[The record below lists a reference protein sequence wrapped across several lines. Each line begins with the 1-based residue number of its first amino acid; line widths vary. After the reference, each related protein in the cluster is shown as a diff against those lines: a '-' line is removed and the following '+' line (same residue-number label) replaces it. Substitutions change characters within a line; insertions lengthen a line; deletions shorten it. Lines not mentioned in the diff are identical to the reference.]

1 MPSDLSSLVHW
12 ILFLPLG
19 AAAISA
25 LFLRRAGR
33 IAAWLSTGVAFAIAG
48 LSLQLLTSA
57 TVGALTWHV
66 ELAKFGGVSLGFGYL
81 IDANARLML
90 FVVSFVAAWIHLF
103 SVGYMKDD
111 PARGRFF
118 AGLSIFMFSIL
129 GIVVADNL
137 LMTFIFWE
145 LVGFSSYML
154 IAHYFDKDYAAAASK
169 KAFIVNRVG
178 DLGFILGIAMCL
190 SLYGTLD
197 FAALKDH
204 AAATGPVVPFAVGA
218 LLMCG
223 FLGKSAQFPLHV
235 WLTDAMAGPTPVSA
249 LIHAAT
255 MVAAGVYF
263 MARVSFLLAPDVLNF
278 IAISGAGMAALAGLC
293 ALAQTDIKKS
303 LAYSTLAHLGIM
315 GCAIGLGRPDL
326 ALMHMAMHAFFKATL
341 FLGAGSVIHGCH
353 HEQDMLKMGGLLKKM
368 PLTAVTFIAATLSN
382 CAVPFLAGW
391 YSKDAII
398 EAAYHGG
405 HIAIFAFLALA
416 ALATCLYSG
425 RMIRLVFLGEA
436 NSEAASHAHES
447 PWTMTLPLVVLGLVY
462 SVAGGFLAHTI
473 IPAGSLQP
481 IGKALGEI
489 AFHLSAPSTIVGLI
503 SLVIGFFGALKFYG
517 SVRGAD
523 ALQVVSPRTYHL
535 LEHRWMDGIYHWY
548 VDAVQ
553 RRLAEFVAF
562 LDLLLINGVAVR
574 WIGGGVP
581 AVLGYLTGRSFHRG
595 QTRAYALWIVVG
607 TLLLAWFLI
616 AR

>member
-1 MPSDLSSLVHW
+1 MSPDFSSLVHW

-19 AAAISA
+19 AAALSA
-25 LFLRRAGR
+25 LFLRRAGAF
-33 IAAWLSTGVAFAIAG
+33 AAWFSTATAFTIAG
-48 LSLQLLTSA
+48 LSLQLLLQSSG
-57 TVGALTWHV
+57 TVTWHV
-66 ELAKFGGVSLGFGYL
+66 ELAKLGEISLGFGYL

-103 SVGYMKDD
+103 SVGYMQDD
-111 PARGRFF
+111 AARGRFF

-154 IAHYFDKDYAAAASK
+154 IAHYFDKDFAAAASK
-169 KAFIVNRVG
+169 KAFITNRIG
-178 DLGFILGIAMCL
+178 DLGFILGIALCL
-190 SLYGTLD
+190 HLYGTLD
-197 FAALKDH
+197 FVALK
-204 AAATGPVVPFAVGA
+204 AAAGPAVPVAVGA

-249 LIHAAT
+249 LIHSAT

-263 MARVSFLLAPDVLNF
+263 MARVSFLLAPEVLQW

-293 ALAQTDIKKS
+293 ALAQTDIKNS

-315 GCAIGLGRPDL
+315 GCAIGLGKPEL
-326 ALMHMAMHAFFKATL
+326 AVLHMAMHAFFKATL

-368 PLTAVTFIAATLSN
+368 PLTAATFIAATLSN
-382 CAVPFLAGW
+382 CAVPFFAGW

-398 EAAYHGG
+398 EAAWHG
-405 HIAIFAFLALA
+405 HNLPVFTFLAIA

-436 NSEAASHAHES
+436 NSEAAEHAHES
-447 PWTMTLPLVVLGLVY
+447 PWTMTLPIAVLGLAF
-462 SVAGGFLAHTI
+462 SVGAGFAAHYL
-473 IPAGSLQP
+473 IPASSLQVVRA
-481 IGKALGEI
+481 ALEEMH
-489 AFHLSAPSTIVGLI
+489 FSFTAPSTIVGLLA
-503 SLVIGFFGALKFYG
+503 LVFGFGGALKFYG
-517 SVRGAD
+517 TVRGAD
-523 ALQVVSPRTYHL
+523 ALQVVSPRAYAL
-535 LEHRWMDGIYHWY
+535 LEHRWMDGLYRWWI
-548 VDAVQ
+548 DGPQ
-553 RRLAEFVAF
+553 RRIAEFIAF

-574 WIGGGVP
+574 WIAGG
-581 AVLGYLTGRSFHRG
+581 ATAALGHLTGRTFHRG
-595 QTRAYALWIVVG
+595 QTRGYALWIVVG
-607 TLLLAWFLI
+607 SLLLAWYLL

>member
-1 MPSDLSSLVHW
+1 MPSDLTSLVHW
-12 ILFLPLG
+12 MLFLPLG
-19 AAAISA
+19 AAAFSA

-33 IAAWLSTGVAFAIAG
+33 TAAWLATATAFTIAG
-48 LSLQLLTSA
+48 L
-57 TVGALTWHV
+57 ALKVLWAGGNVSWHI
-66 ELAKFGGVSLGFGYL
+66 ELAKLGGVSLGFGYL
-81 IDANARLML
+81 IDPQASLML

-103 SVGYMKDD
+103 SVGYMQDD
-111 PARGRFF
+111 SARGRYF
-118 AGLSIFMFSIL
+118 AGLSIFMFAIL

-145 LVGFSSYML
+145 LVGFSSYLL
-154 IAHYFDKDYAAAASK
+154 IAHYFDKDFAAAASK
-169 KAFIVNRVG
+169 KAFIANRIG
-178 DLGFILGIAMCL
+178 DLGFILGIALCL

-197 FAALKDH
+197 FVALQQHALAAK
-204 AAATGPVVPFAVGA
+204 TVPVAVGA

-263 MARVSFLLAPDVLNF
+263 MARVSFLLAPEVLQF
-278 IAISGAGMAALAGLC
+278 IAVSGAGMAALAGFC

-326 ALMHMAMHAFFKATL
+326 ALMHMTMHAFFKATL

-353 HEQDMLKMGGLLKKM
+353 HQQDMLKMGGLLKKM
-368 PLTAVTFIAATLSN
+368 PVTSAAFIAATLSN

-391 YSKDAII
+391 YSKEAII
-398 EAAYHGG
+398 EAAFHGG
-405 HIAIFAFLALA
+405 HFAIFAFLALA

-436 NSEAASHAHES
+436 NSEEAAQAHES
-447 PWTMTLPLVVLGLVY
+447 PWTMTLPLVILGLIF
-462 SVAGGFLAHTI
+462 SVFGGLFASALL
-473 IPAGSLQP
+473 PAAALRPITEALQ
-481 IGKALGEI
+481 EV
-489 AFHLSAPSTIVGLI
+489 AFHLTAPATIVGLL
-503 SLVIGFFGALKFYG
+503 SLLLGLGGALKFYG
-517 SVRGAD
+517 TMRGAD
-523 ALQVVSPRTYHL
+523 ALQVLAPRTYHL
-535 LEHRWMDGIYHWY
+535 LEHRWMDGVYRWY
-548 VDAVQ
+548 IDQVQ
-553 RRLAEFVAF
+553 RRVSEFIAF

-574 WIGGGVP
+574 WLGAGVP
-581 AVLGYLTGRSFHRG
+581 AVLGYLTGRTFHRG
-595 QTRAYALWIVVG
+595 QTRAYALWVVVG
-607 TLLLAWFLI
+607 TLLLAWFLL

>member
-1 MPSDLSSLVHW
+1 MSPDLSSLVHW

-19 AAAISA
+19 AAAFSA
-25 LFLRRAGR
+25 LFLRRAGAF
-33 IAAWLSTGVAFAIAG
+33 AAWFSTATAFTIAG
-48 LSLQLLTSA
+48 LALQLLLQSTGD
-57 TVGALTWHV
+57 VTWHV
-66 ELAKFGGVSLGFGYL
+66 ELAKLGEISLGFGYL

-103 SVGYMKDD
+103 SVGYMQDD
-111 PARGRFF
+111 AARGRFF

-154 IAHYFDKDYAAAASK
+154 IAHYFDKDFAAAASK
-169 KAFIVNRVG
+169 KAFITNRIG
-178 DLGFILGIAMCL
+178 DLGFILGIALCL
-190 SLYGTLD
+190 HLYGTLD
-197 FAALKDH
+197 FAALK
-204 AAATGPVVPFAVGA
+204 AAAGPAVPVAVGA

-263 MARVSFLLAPDVLNF
+263 MARVSFLLAPEVLSWM
-278 IAISGAGMAALAGLC
+278 AISGAGMAALAGLC

-315 GCAIGLGRPDL
+315 GCALGLGHPEL
-326 ALMHMAMHAFFKATL
+326 AVLHMAMHAFFKATL

-368 PLTAVTFIAATLSN
+368 PLTAATFIAATLSN
-382 CAVPFLAGW
+382 CAVPFFAGW

-398 EAAYHGG
+398 EAAWHGH
-405 HIAIFAFLALA
+405 HIAVFAFLAIA

-436 NSEAASHAHES
+436 NSEAAEHAHES
-447 PWTMTLPLVVLGLVY
+447 PWTMTLPISVLGLVFA
-462 SVAGGFLAHTI
+462 VGAGFAAHYL
-473 IPAGSLQP
+473 IPASALQVVDSTLA
-481 IGKALGEI
+481 GMH
-489 AFHLSAPSTIVGLI
+489 FSFTAPSTIVGVLA
-503 SLVIGFFGALKFYG
+503 LALGFGGALKFYG
-517 SVRGAD
+517 TTRGTD
-523 ALQVVSPRTYHL
+523 ALQVVSPRTYAL
-535 LEHRWMDGIYHWY
+535 LERRWMDGLYRWWI
-548 VDAVQ
+548 DGPQ
-553 RRLAEFVAF
+553 RRLAEFIAF

-574 WIGGGVP
+574 WIAGG
-581 AVLGYLTGRSFHRG
+581 ATAALGHLTGRTFHRG
-595 QTRAYALWIVVG
+595 QTRGYALWIVVG
-607 TLLLAWFLI
+607 SLLLAWYLL

>member
-1 MPSDLSSLVHW
+1 MSPDFSSLVHW

-19 AAAISA
+19 AAAFSA
-25 LFLRRAGR
+25 LFLRRAGGF
-33 IAAWLSTGVAFAIAG
+33 AAWFSTAAAFGIAG
-48 LSLQLLTSA
+48 LSLYLLA
-57 TVGALTWHV
+57 QGADVRWHV

-81 IDANARLML
+81 LDANARLML

-103 SVGYMKDD
+103 SVGYMQEDG
-111 PARGRFF
+111 ARGRFF

-137 LMTFIFWE
+137 LMTFVFWE

-154 IAHYFDKDYAAAASK
+154 IAHYFDKDYAAEASK

-178 DLGFILGIAMCL
+178 DLGFILGIAFCL
-190 SLYGTLD
+190 AHFGTLN
-197 FAALKDH
+197 FAELGALQP
-204 AAATGPVVPFAVGA
+204 AAGWPWVLGA

-223 FLGKSAQFPLHV
+223 FIGKSAQFPLHV

-263 MARVSFLLAPDVLNF
+263 MARIAFLLTPDLLQL
-278 IAISGAGMAALAGLC
+278 IAVSGAGMAALAGLC

-326 ALMHMAMHAFFKATL
+326 AVLHMAMHAFFKATL

-353 HEQDMLKMGGLLKKM
+353 HEQDMLKMGGLARKM
-368 PLTAVTFIAATLSN
+368 PVTTAAFVAATLSN

-391 YSKDAII
+391 YSKDAIL
-398 EAAYHGG
+398 EAAHASNLYLFTLLG
-405 HIAIFAFLALA
+405 LA
-416 ALATCLYSG
+416 AVATCLYSA
-425 RMIRLVFLGEA
+425 RMVRLVFFGPA
-436 NSEAASHAHES
+436 NSEAADHAHES
-447 PWTMTLPLVVLGLVY
+447 PWTMTAPLVVLGLGF
-462 SVAGGFLAHTI
+462 SVAAGFAADAL
-473 IPAGSLQP
+473 IPAA
-481 IGKALGEI
+481 ALARVAEPLR
-489 AFHLSAPSTIVGLI
+489 AMTFHATSAATIVGLVA
-503 SLVIGFFGALKFYG
+503 LALGALAFRYYGRAAGVDSLRVDLPRFYG
-517 SVRGAD
+517 V
-523 ALQVVSPRTYHL
+523 
-535 LEHRWMDGIYHWY
+535 LEFRWMDTVYGWY
-548 VDAVQ
+548 VDRVQ
-553 RRLAEFVAF
+553 RRLSEFLAF

-574 WIGGGVP
+574 WLGAGVP
-581 AVLGYLTGRSFHRG
+581 AVLGYLTGRTLHRG
-595 QTRAYALWIVVG
+595 QTRLYALSLVVG
-607 TLLLAWFLI
+607 TLLLAWYFL

>member
-1 MPSDLSSLVHW
+1 MSPDFSSLVHW

-19 AAAISA
+19 AAALSA
-25 LFLRRAGR
+25 LFLRRAGAF
-33 IAAWLSTGVAFAIAG
+33 AAWFSTATAFTIAG
-48 LSLQLLTSA
+48 LSLQLLLQSSG
-57 TVGALTWHV
+57 TVTWHV
-66 ELAKFGGVSLGFGYL
+66 ELAKLGEISLGFGYL

-103 SVGYMKDD
+103 SVGYMQDD
-111 PARGRFF
+111 AARGRFF

-154 IAHYFDKDYAAAASK
+154 IAHYFDKDFAAAASK
-169 KAFIVNRVG
+169 KAFITNRIG
-178 DLGFILGIAMCL
+178 DLGFILGIALCL
-190 SLYGTLD
+190 HLYGTLD
-197 FAALKDH
+197 FVALK
-204 AAATGPVVPFAVGA
+204 AAAGPAVPVAVGA

-263 MARVSFLLAPDVLNF
+263 MARVSFLLAPEVLQW

-315 GCAIGLGRPDL
+315 GCAIGLGKPEL
-326 ALMHMAMHAFFKATL
+326 AVLHMAMHAFFKATL

-368 PLTAVTFIAATLSN
+368 PLTAATFIAATLSN
-382 CAVPFLAGW
+382 CAVPFFAGW

-398 EAAYHGG
+398 EAAWHG
-405 HIAIFAFLALA
+405 HNLPVFTFLAIA

-436 NSEAASHAHES
+436 NSEAAEHAHES
-447 PWTMTLPLVVLGLVY
+447 PWTMTLPIAVLGLAF
-462 SVAGGFLAHTI
+462 SVGAGFAAHYL
-473 IPAGSLQP
+473 IPASSLQVVRA
-481 IGKALGEI
+481 ALEEMH
-489 AFHLSAPSTIVGLI
+489 FSFTAPSTIVGLLA
-503 SLVIGFFGALKFYG
+503 LVFGFGGALKFYG
-517 SVRGAD
+517 TVRGAD
-523 ALQVVSPRTYHL
+523 ALQVVSPRAYAL
-535 LEHRWMDGIYHWY
+535 LEHRWMDGLYRWWI
-548 VDAVQ
+548 DGPQ
-553 RRLAEFVAF
+553 RRIAEFIAF

-574 WIGGGVP
+574 WIAGG
-581 AVLGYLTGRSFHRG
+581 ATAALGHLTGRTFHRG
-595 QTRAYALWIVVG
+595 QTRGYALWIVVG
-607 TLLLAWFLI
+607 SLLLAWYLL

>member
-1 MPSDLSSLVHW
+1 MSPDFSSLVHW
-12 ILFLPLG
+12 ILFLPLV
-19 AAAISA
+19 AAACSA
-25 LFLRRAGR
+25 LFLRRAGAF
-33 IAAWLSTGVAFAIAG
+33 AAWFSTATAFTIAG
-48 LSLQLLTSA
+48 LSLQLLLQSSGN
-57 TVGALTWHV
+57 VTWHV
-66 ELAKFGGVSLGFGYL
+66 ELAKLGEISLGFGYL

-103 SVGYMKDD
+103 SVGYMQDD
-111 PARGRFF
+111 AARGRFF

-154 IAHYFDKDYAAAASK
+154 IAHYFDKDFAAAASK
-169 KAFIVNRVG
+169 KAFITNRIG
-178 DLGFILGIAMCL
+178 DLGFILGIALCL
-190 SLYGTLD
+190 HLYGTLD
-197 FAALKDH
+197 FVALK
-204 AAATGPVVPFAVGA
+204 AAVGPAVPVAVGA

-263 MARVSFLLAPDVLNF
+263 MARVSFLLAPEVLSWM
-278 IAISGAGMAALAGLC
+278 AISGAGMAALAGLC

-315 GCAIGLGRPDL
+315 GCALGLGHPEL
-326 ALMHMAMHAFFKATL
+326 AVLHMAMHAFFKATL

-368 PLTAVTFIAATLSN
+368 PLTAATFIAATLSN
-382 CAVPFLAGW
+382 CAVPFFAGW
-391 YSKDAII
+391 YSKDAIL
-398 EAAYHGG
+398 EAAWHG
-405 HIAIFAFLALA
+405 HNLPVFTFLAIA

-436 NSEAASHAHES
+436 NSEAAEHAHES
-447 PWTMTLPLVVLGLVY
+447 PWTMTLPITILGLVFA
-462 SVAGGFLAHTI
+462 VGAGFAAHYL
-473 IPAGSLQP
+473 IPASSLQVVH
-481 IGKALGEI
+481 ASLEEMH
-489 AFHLSAPSTIVGLI
+489 FSFTAPSTIVGLLA
-503 SLVIGFFGALKFYG
+503 LVFGFGGALKFYG
-517 SVRGAD
+517 TTRGTD
-523 ALQVVSPRTYHL
+523 ALQVVSPRTYAL
-535 LEHRWMDGIYHWY
+535 LERRWMDGLYRWWI
-548 VDAVQ
+548 DGPQ
-553 RRLAEFVAF
+553 RRIAEFIAF

-574 WIGGGVP
+574 WIAGG
-581 AVLGYLTGRSFHRG
+581 ATAALGHLTGRTFHRG
-595 QTRAYALWIVVG
+595 QTRGYALWIVIG
-607 TLLLAWFLI
+607 SLLLAWYLL

>member
-1 MPSDLSSLVHW
+1 MPSDYSCLVHW

-19 AAAISA
+19 AAALSA
-25 LFLRRAGR
+25 LLLRKQGTL
-33 IAAWLSTGVAFAIAG
+33 AAWLSTATAFAIAAI
-48 LSLQLLTSA
+48 SFNLLRHEGN
-57 TVGALTWHV
+57 VTWHV
-66 ELAKFGGVSLGFGYL
+66 ELAKFGDLSLGFGYL

-111 PARGRFF
+111 SARGRFF

-154 IAHYFDKDYAAAASK
+154 IAHYFDKDFAAAASK
-169 KAFIVNRVG
+169 KAFITNRIG

-190 SLYGTLD
+190 SLYGTVD

-204 AAATGPVVPFAVGA
+204 AAAAKTIPVAVGA

-263 MARVSFLLAPDVLNF
+263 MARVSFLLAPDVLHF

-293 ALAQTDIKKS
+293 ALAQTDSKKS

-315 GCAIGLGRPDL
+315 GCAIGLGHPEL

-368 PLTAVTFIAATLSN
+368 PLTAATFIAATLSN

-398 EAAYHGG
+398 EAAFHGE
-405 HIAIFAFLALA
+405 HIAIFAFLSLA

-436 NSEAASHAHES
+436 NSEEAKHAHES
-447 PWTMTLPLVVLGLVY
+447 PWLMTLPLIVLGLVY
-462 SVAGGFLAHTI
+462 SVAGGFLAHSI
-473 IPAGSLQP
+473 IPASSLQP
-481 IGKALGEI
+481 IGEALKE
-489 AFHLSAPSTIVGLI
+489 ASFHLTAPSTIVGLL
-503 SLVIGFFGALKFYG
+503 SLLIGFGGALKFYG
-517 SVRGAD
+517 AVRGAD
-523 ALQVVSPRTYHL
+523 ALQVLSPRTYHL
-535 LEHRWMDGIYHWY
+535 LEHRWMDGLYRCYI
-548 VDAVQ
+548 DSVQ
-553 RRLAEFVAF
+553 RRIAEFVAF
-562 LDLLLINGVAVR
+562 LDLLFINGVAVR

-581 AVLGYLTGRSFHRG
+581 AVLGYLTGRTFHRG
-595 QTRAYALWIVVG
+595 QVRAYAFWIVLG
-607 TLLLAWFLI
+607 TLFLAWFLI

>member
-1 MPSDLSSLVHW
+1 MSPDLSSLVHW

-19 AAAISA
+19 AAALSA
-25 LFLRRAGR
+25 LFLRRSGAV
-33 IAAWLSTGVAFAIAG
+33 AAWFSTATAFAIAA
-48 LSLQLLTSA
+48 LSLRLLTQS
-57 TVGALTWHV
+57 TGDVTWHV
-66 ELAKFGGVSLGFGYL
+66 ELAKLGEISLGFGYL

-103 SVGYMKDD
+103 SVGYMQDD
-111 PARGRFF
+111 AARGRFF

-154 IAHYFDKDYAAAASK
+154 IAHYFDKDFAAAASK
-169 KAFIVNRVG
+169 KAFITNRLG
-178 DLGFILGIAMCL
+178 DLGFILGIALCL
-190 SLYGTLD
+190 HLYGTLD
-197 FAALKDH
+197 FAALKAH
-204 AAATGPVVPFAVGA
+204 AGPAVPVAVGA

-263 MARVSFLLAPDVLNF
+263 MARVSFLLAPEVLQWM
-278 IAISGAGMAALAGLC
+278 AISGAGMAALAGLC

-315 GCAIGLGRPDL
+315 GCALGLGHPEL
-326 ALMHMAMHAFFKATL
+326 AVLHMAMHAFFKATL

-368 PLTAVTFIAATLSN
+368 PLTAATFIAATLSN
-382 CAVPFLAGW
+382 CAVPFFAGW
-391 YSKDAII
+391 YSKDAIL
-398 EAAYHGG
+398 EAAWHG
-405 HIAIFAFLALA
+405 HHVAVFAFLALA

-436 NSEAASHAHES
+436 NSEAAEHAHES
-447 PWTMTLPLVVLGLVY
+447 PWTMTLPISVLGLVFA
-462 SVAGGFLAHTI
+462 VGAGFAAHYL
-473 IPAGSLQP
+473 IPASSLQVVHESL
-481 IGKALGEI
+481 AEMR
-489 AFHLSAPSTIVGLI
+489 FSFTAPSTIVGL
-503 SLVIGFFGALKFYG
+503 LALALGLGGALKFYG
-517 SVRGAD
+517 TVRGAD
-523 ALQVVSPRTYHL
+523 ALQVVSPRAYAL
-535 LEHRWMDGIYHWY
+535 LERRWMDGLYRWWI
-548 VDAVQ
+548 DGPQ

-574 WIGGGVP
+574 WIAGG
-581 AVLGYLTGRSFHRG
+581 ATAALGHLTGRSFHRG
-595 QTRAYALWIVVG
+595 QTRGYALWIVVG
-607 TLLLAWFLI
+607 SLLLAWYLL

>member
-1 MPSDLSSLVHW
+1 MPPDFSSLVHW

-19 AAAISA
+19 AAALSA
-25 LFLRRAGR
+25 LFLRRSGA
-33 IAAWLSTGVAFAIAG
+33 IAAWFSTATAFAIAG
-48 LSLQLLTSA
+48 LSLQLLLQSSG
-57 TVGALTWHV
+57 TVTWHV
-66 ELAKFGGVSLGFGYL
+66 KLAKLGEISLGFGYL
-81 IDANARLML
+81 IDDNARLML

-103 SVGYMKDD
+103 SVGYMQDD
-111 PARGRFF
+111 AARGRFF
-118 AGLSIFMFSIL
+118 AGLSIFMFAIL

-154 IAHYFDKDYAAAASK
+154 IAHYFDKDFAAAASK
-169 KAFIVNRVG
+169 KAFITNRIG
-178 DLGFILGIAMCL
+178 DLGFILGIALCL
-190 SLYGTLD
+190 NLYGTLD
-197 FAALKDH
+197 FVALK
-204 AAATGPVVPFAVGA
+204 AAAGPAVPVAVGA

-255 MVAAGVYF
+255 MVAAGVFF
-263 MARVSFLLAPDVLNF
+263 MARVSFLLAPEVLQW

-326 ALMHMAMHAFFKATL
+326 AVLHMAMHAFFKATL

-368 PLTAVTFIAATLSN
+368 PLTAATFIAATLSN
-382 CAVPFLAGW
+382 CAVPFFAGW

-398 EAAYHGG
+398 EAAWHG
-405 HIAIFAFLALA
+405 HNLPVFAFLAIA

-436 NSEAASHAHES
+436 NSEAAEHAHES
-447 PWTMTLPLVVLGLVY
+447 PWTMTLPITVLGLVFA
-462 SVAGGFLAHTI
+462 VGAGFAAHYL
-473 IPAGSLQP
+473 IPASSLEVVH
-481 IGKALGEI
+481 KALEEI
-489 AFHLSAPSTIVGLI
+489 HFSFTAPSTIIGLLA
-503 SLVIGFFGALKFYG
+503 LVFGFGGALKFYG
-517 SVRGAD
+517 TVRGAD
-523 ALQVVSPRTYHL
+523 ALQVISPRTYAL
-535 LEHRWMDGIYHWY
+535 LEHRWMDGLYRWWI
-548 VDAVQ
+548 DGPQ
-553 RRLAEFVAF
+553 RRIVEFIAF
-562 LDLLLINGVAVR
+562 LDLMLINGVAVR
-574 WIGGGVP
+574 WIAGG
-581 AVLGYLTGRSFHRG
+581 ATAALGNLTGLTFHRG
-595 QTRAYALWIVVG
+595 QTRGYALWIVIGSV
-607 TLLLAWFLI
+607 LLAWFLL

>member
-19 AAAISA
+19 AAALSA
-25 LFLRRAGR
+25 LFLRRAGGL
-33 IAAWLSTGVAFAIAG
+33 AAWLSTGVAFAIAG
-48 LSLQLLTSA
+48 LSLILLGKG
-57 TVGALTWHV
+57 VDVTWHV

-103 SVGYMKDD
+103 SVGYMKEDS
-111 PARGRFF
+111 ARGRFF

-204 AAATGPVVPFAVGA
+204 AAAAKTIPVAVGA

-263 MARVSFLLAPDVLNF
+263 MARVSFLLAPEVMDF

-315 GCAIGLGRPDL
+315 GCAIGLGHPEL

-382 CAVPFLAGW
+382 CAVPFLSGW

-398 EAAYHGG
+398 EAAYHDG
-405 HIAIFAFLALA
+405 HFVIFAFLALA

-436 NSEAASHAHES
+436 NSEEASHAHES

-462 SVAGGFLAHTI
+462 SVAGGFLASTLL
-473 IPAGSLQP
+473 PAGSLQP
-481 IGKALGEI
+481 IKPALDAI
-489 AFHLSAPSTIVGLI
+489 VFHLTAPSTIVGLF
-503 SLVIGFFGALKFYG
+503 SLVVGFFGALKFYG

-535 LEHRWMDGIYHWY
+535 LEHRWMDGLYRWY

-553 RRLAEFVAF
+553 RRLSEFVAF
-562 LDLLLINGVAVR
+562 LDLLIINGVAVR

-607 TLLLAWFLI
+607 TLFLAWFLI

>member
-1 MPSDLSSLVHW
+1 MPSDLTSLVHW

-19 AAAISA
+19 AAALSA
-25 LFLRRAGR
+25 LFLRRAGTL
-33 IAAWLSTGVAFAIAG
+33 AAWLSTGTAFAIAV
-48 LSLQLLTSA
+48 LSLLLLGQGSD
-57 TVGALTWHV
+57 VTWHV
-66 ELAKFGGVSLGFGYL
+66 ELARFGGVSLGFGYL

-103 SVGYMKDD
+103 SVGYMKED

-137 LMTFIFWE
+137 LMTFIYWE

-154 IAHYFDKDYAAAASK
+154 IAHYFDKDFAAAASK

-197 FAALKDH
+197 FTALSDH
-204 AAATGPVVPFAVGA
+204 AAAAKTIPVAVGA

-263 MARVSFLLAPDVLNF
+263 MARVSFLLAPDVLQF

-353 HEQDMLKMGGLLKKM
+353 HEQDMRKMGGLLKKM
-368 PLTAVTFIAATLSN
+368 PLTAATFIAATLSN

-405 HIAIFAFLALA
+405 HVAIFAFLALA

-425 RMIRLVFLGEA
+425 RMLRLVFLGEA
-436 NSEAASHAHES
+436 NSEAAAHAHES

-462 SVAGGFLAHTI
+462 SVAGGFLASTLL
-473 IPAGSLQP
+473 PAGALQP
-481 IGKALGEI
+481 IQPALDAL
-489 AFHLSAPSTIVGLI
+489 AFHLTAPSTLVGLF
-503 SLVIGFFGALKFYG
+503 SLVVGLFGALKFYG
-517 SVRGAD
+517 TVRGAD

-535 LEHRWMDGIYHWY
+535 LEHRWMDGLYRWY

-553 RRLAEFVAF
+553 RRIAELVAF

-574 WIGGGVP
+574 WLGGGVP
-581 AVLGYLTGRSFHRG
+581 AVLGFLTGRSFHRG
-595 QTRAYALWIVVG
+595 QTRAYGLWIVVG
-607 TLLLAWFLI
+607 CLLLVWFLL

>member
-1 MPSDLSSLVHW
+1 MSPDLSTLVHW

-19 AAAISA
+19 AALFTA
-25 LFLRRAGR
+25 LFLRRQGAV
-33 IAAWLSTGVAFAIAG
+33 AAWLSTLTAFVIAG
-48 LSLQLLTSA
+48 LSLKLLLTSDQN
-57 TVGALTWHV
+57 VVWHA
-66 ELAKFGGVSLGFGYL
+66 ELAKLGGISLGFGYL

-103 SVGYMKDD
+103 SVGYMADD
-111 PARGRFF
+111 SSRGRFF
-118 AGLSIFMFSIL
+118 GGLSIFMFSIL

-137 LMTFIFWE
+137 LMTFVFWE

-154 IAHYFDKDYAAAASK
+154 IAHYFDKDFAAAASR
-169 KAFIVNRVG
+169 KAFVTNRVG
-178 DLGFILGIAMCL
+178 DLGFILGIAFCL
-190 SLYGTLD
+190 QHFGTLN
-197 FAALKDH
+197 FADL
-204 AAATGPVVPFAVGA
+204 AAHKPLGGFPWLLGA

-223 FLGKSAQFPLHV
+223 FIGKSAQFPLHV

-263 MARVSFLLAPDVLNF
+263 MARIFFLMTPDVLGL
-278 IAISGAGMAALAGLC
+278 IALSGGAMAALAGLC

-326 ALMHMAMHAFFKATL
+326 AVLHMAMHAFFKATL

-353 HEQDMLKMGGLLKKM
+353 HEQDMLKMGGLAKKM
-368 PLTAVTFIAATLSN
+368 PVTTATFVAATLSN

-398 EAAYHGG
+398 EAAHEHNGLV
-405 HIAIFAFLALA
+405 FAFLAVA

-425 RMIRLVFLGEA
+425 RMLRLVFLGKA
-436 NSEAASHAHES
+436 NSEEAAHAHES

-462 SVAGGFLAHTI
+462 SLFGGLLAGWI
-473 IPAGSLQP
+473 IPASSLTRVAEP
-481 IGKALGEI
+481 LHEV
-489 AFHLSAPSTIVGLI
+489 AFHLGATTLVGLFA
-503 SLVIGFFGALKFYG
+503 LVFGLGGALWFYG
-517 SVRGAD
+517 RESGKD
-523 ALQVVSPRTYHL
+523 ALQVRQAGLYAA
-535 LEHRWMDGIYHWY
+535 LEYRWMDTLYRWY
-548 VDAVQ
+548 VDRVQ
-553 RRLAEFVAF
+553 RRVAEFIAF
-562 LDLLLINGVAVR
+562 LDLLLINGIAVR
-574 WIGGGVP
+574 WIAAGVP
-581 AVLGYLTGRSFHRG
+581 AVLGYFTGRSFHRG
-595 QTRAYALWIVVG
+595 QTRGYALWIVLG
-607 TLLLAWFLI
+607 TLFLAWFLI

>member
-1 MPSDLSSLVHW
+1 MSPDLSSLVHW

-19 AAAISA
+19 AAVFSA
-25 LFLRRAGR
+25 LFLRRAGAF
-33 IAAWLSTGVAFAIAG
+33 AAWFSTATAFTIAG
-48 LSLQLLTSA
+48 LALQLLLQSSGD
-57 TVGALTWHV
+57 VTWHV
-66 ELAKFGGVSLGFGYL
+66 ELAKLGEISLGFGYL

-103 SVGYMKDD
+103 SVGYMQDD
-111 PARGRFF
+111 AARGRFF

-154 IAHYFDKDYAAAASK
+154 IAHYFDKDFAAAASK
-169 KAFIVNRVG
+169 KAFITNRIG
-178 DLGFILGIAMCL
+178 DLGFILGIALCL
-190 SLYGTLD
+190 HLYGTLD
-197 FAALKDH
+197 FAALK
-204 AAATGPVVPFAVGA
+204 AAAGPAVPVAVGA

-263 MARVSFLLAPDVLNF
+263 MARVSFLLAPEVLSWM
-278 IAISGAGMAALAGLC
+278 AISGAGMAALAGLC

-315 GCAIGLGRPDL
+315 GCALGLGHPEL
-326 ALMHMAMHAFFKATL
+326 AVLHMAMHAFFKATL

-368 PLTAVTFIAATLSN
+368 PLTAATFIAATLSN
-382 CAVPFLAGW
+382 CAVPFFAGW

-398 EAAYHGG
+398 EAAWHGH
-405 HIAIFAFLALA
+405 HIAVFAFLAIA

-436 NSEAASHAHES
+436 NSEAAEHAHES
-447 PWTMTLPLVVLGLVY
+447 PWTMTLPISVLGLVFA
-462 SVAGGFLAHTI
+462 VGAGFAAHYL
-473 IPAGSLQP
+473 IPASALQVVDSTLA
-481 IGKALGEI
+481 GMH
-489 AFHLSAPSTIVGLI
+489 FSFTAPSTIVGVLA
-503 SLVIGFFGALKFYG
+503 LALGFGGALKFYG
-517 SVRGAD
+517 TTRGTD
-523 ALQVVSPRTYHL
+523 ALQVVSPRTYAL
-535 LEHRWMDGIYHWY
+535 LERRWMDGLYRWWI
-548 VDAVQ
+548 DGPQ
-553 RRLAEFVAF
+553 RRLAEFIAF

-574 WIGGGVP
+574 WIAGG
-581 AVLGYLTGRSFHRG
+581 ATAALGHLTGRTFHRG
-595 QTRAYALWIVVG
+595 QTRGYALWIVVG
-607 TLLLAWFLI
+607 SLLLAWYLL

>member
-1 MPSDLSSLVHW
+1 MSPDLSSLVHW

-19 AAAISA
+19 AAALSA
-25 LFLRRAGR
+25 LFLRRAGAV
-33 IAAWLSTGVAFAIAG
+33 AAWFSTATAFAVAALSLRLLTQSTGDV
-48 LSLQLLTSA
+48 
-57 TVGALTWHV
+57 TWHV
-66 ELAKFGGVSLGFGYL
+66 ELAKLGEVSLGFGYL

-103 SVGYMKDD
+103 SVGYMQDD
-111 PARGRFF
+111 AARGRFF

-137 LMTFIFWE
+137 LMTFVFWE

-154 IAHYFDKDYAAAASK
+154 IAHYFDKDFAAAASK
-169 KAFIVNRVG
+169 KAFITNRLG
-178 DLGFILGIAMCL
+178 DLGFILGIALCL
-190 SLYGTLD
+190 HLYGTLD
-197 FAALKDH
+197 FAALKAH
-204 AAATGPVVPFAVGA
+204 AGPAVPVAVGA

-263 MARVSFLLAPDVLNF
+263 MARVSFLLAPEVLHWM
-278 IAISGAGMAALAGLC
+278 AISGAGMAALAGLC

-315 GCAIGLGRPDL
+315 GCALGLGHPEL
-326 ALMHMAMHAFFKATL
+326 AVLHMAMHAFFKATL

-368 PLTAVTFIAATLSN
+368 PLTAATFIAATLSN
-382 CAVPFLAGW
+382 CAVPFFAGW
-391 YSKDAII
+391 YSKDAIL
-398 EAAYHGG
+398 EAAWHG
-405 HIAIFAFLALA
+405 HHVAVFAFLALA

-436 NSEAASHAHES
+436 NSEAAEQAHES
-447 PWTMTLPLVVLGLVY
+447 PWTMTLPISVLGLVFA
-462 SVAGGFLAHTI
+462 VGAGFAAHYL
-473 IPAGSLQP
+473 IPASSLQVVH
-481 IGKALGEI
+481 ASLEEMH
-489 AFHLSAPSTIVGLI
+489 FSLTAPSTIVGL
-503 SLVIGFFGALKFYG
+503 LALAVGFGGALKFYG
-517 SVRGAD
+517 TVRGAD
-523 ALQVVSPRTYHL
+523 ALQTVSPRAYAL
-535 LEHRWMDGIYHWY
+535 LERRWMDGLYRWWI
-548 VDAVQ
+548 DGPQ

-574 WIGGGVP
+574 WIAGG
-581 AVLGYLTGRSFHRG
+581 ATAALGHLTGRSFHRG
-595 QTRAYALWIVVG
+595 QTRGYALWIVVG
-607 TLLLAWFLI
+607 SLLLAWYLL

>member
-1 MPSDLSSLVHW
+1 MTNDLSSLVHW

-19 AAAISA
+19 AAALSA
-25 LFLRRAGR
+25 LFLRRAGGA
-33 IAAWLSTGVAFAIAG
+33 AAWLSTATAFVLAG
-48 LSLQLLTSA
+48 LSLKLLTAA
-57 TVGALTWHV
+57 TADVTWHV
-66 ELAKFGGVSLGFGYL
+66 ELAKFGGISLGFGYL

-90 FVVSFVAAWIHLF
+90 FVVTFVAAWIHLF
-103 SVGYMKDD
+103 SVGYMQDD
-111 PARGRFF
+111 AARGRFF

-154 IAHYFDKDYAAAASK
+154 IAHYFDKDFAAAASK
-169 KAFIVNRVG
+169 KAFITNRIG
-178 DLGFILGIAMCL
+178 DLGFILGIALCL
-190 SLYGTLD
+190 KEYGTLD
-197 FAALKDH
+197 FVALK
-204 AAATGPVVPFAVGA
+204 AAAGSTVPVAVGA

-255 MVAAGVYF
+255 MVAAGVFF
-263 MARVSFLLAPDVLNF
+263 MARVSFLLAPEVLQW

-326 ALMHMAMHAFFKATL
+326 AVLHMAMHAFFKATL

-368 PLTAVTFIAATLSN
+368 PLTAATFIAATLSN
-382 CAVPFLAGW
+382 CAVPFFAGW

-398 EAAYHGG
+398 EAAWHG
-405 HIAIFAFLALA
+405 HNLPVFAFLAIA

-436 NSEAASHAHES
+436 NSEAAEQAHES
-447 PWTMTLPLVVLGLVY
+447 PWTMTLPIMVLGLVFA
-462 SVAGGFLAHTI
+462 VGAGFAAHYL
-473 IPAGSLQP
+473 IPASSLQVVH
-481 IGKALGEI
+481 KALEEMH
-489 AFHLSAPSTIVGLI
+489 FSFTAPSTIIGLLA
-503 SLVIGFFGALKFYG
+503 LVLGFGGALKFYG
-517 SVRGAD
+517 TVRGAD

-535 LEHRWMDGIYHWY
+535 LEHRWMDGLYRWWI
-548 VDAVQ
+548 DGPQ
-553 RRLAEFVAF
+553 RRVVEFIAF
-562 LDLLLINGVAVR
+562 LDLMLINGVAVR
-574 WIGGGVP
+574 WIAGG
-581 AVLGYLTGRSFHRG
+581 ATAALGNLTGLTFHRG
-595 QTRAYALWIVVG
+595 QTRGYALWIVIG
-607 TLLLAWFLI
+607 SALLAWYLL

>member
-1 MPSDLSSLVHW
+1 MSPDLSSLVHW

-19 AAAISA
+19 AAAFSA
-25 LFLRRAGR
+25 LFLRRAGAF
-33 IAAWLSTGVAFAIAG
+33 AAWFSTATAFTIAG
-48 LSLQLLTSA
+48 LALRLLLQSSGD
-57 TVGALTWHV
+57 VTWHV
-66 ELAKFGGVSLGFGYL
+66 ELAKLGEISLGFGYL

-103 SVGYMKDD
+103 SVGYMQDD
-111 PARGRFF
+111 AARGRFF

-154 IAHYFDKDYAAAASK
+154 IAHYFDKDFAAAASK
-169 KAFIVNRVG
+169 KAFITNRIG
-178 DLGFILGIAMCL
+178 DLGFILGIALCL
-190 SLYGTLD
+190 HLYGTLD
-197 FAALKDH
+197 FAALK
-204 AAATGPVVPFAVGA
+204 AAAGPAVPVAVGA

-263 MARVSFLLAPDVLNF
+263 MARVSFLLAPEVLSWM
-278 IAISGAGMAALAGLC
+278 AISGAGMAALAGLC

-315 GCAIGLGRPDL
+315 GCALGLGHPEL
-326 ALMHMAMHAFFKATL
+326 AVLHMAMHAFFKATL

-368 PLTAVTFIAATLSN
+368 PLTAATFIAATLSN
-382 CAVPFLAGW
+382 CAVPFFAGW

-398 EAAYHGG
+398 EAAWHGH
-405 HIAIFAFLALA
+405 HIAVFAFLAIA

-436 NSEAASHAHES
+436 NSEAAEHAHES
-447 PWTMTLPLVVLGLVY
+447 PWTMTLPISVLGLVFA
-462 SVAGGFLAHTI
+462 VGAGFAAHYL
-473 IPAGSLQP
+473 IPASALQVVDSTLA
-481 IGKALGEI
+481 GMH
-489 AFHLSAPSTIVGLI
+489 FSFTAPSTIVGVLA
-503 SLVIGFFGALKFYG
+503 LALGFGGALKFYG
-517 SVRGAD
+517 TTRGTD
-523 ALQVVSPRTYHL
+523 ALQVVSPRTYAL
-535 LEHRWMDGIYHWY
+535 LERRWMDGLYRWWI
-548 VDAVQ
+548 DGPQ
-553 RRLAEFVAF
+553 RRLAEFIAF

-574 WIGGGVP
+574 WIAGG
-581 AVLGYLTGRSFHRG
+581 ATAALGHLTGRTFHRG
-595 QTRAYALWIVVG
+595 QTRGYALWIVVG
-607 TLLLAWFLI
+607 SLLLAWYLL

>member
-19 AAAISA
+19 AAALSA
-25 LFLRRAGR
+25 LFLRRAGGL
-33 IAAWLSTGVAFAIAG
+33 AAWLSTGTAFVIAG
-48 LSLQLLTSA
+48 LSLILLGKG
-57 TVGALTWHV
+57 VDVTWHV

-103 SVGYMKDD
+103 SVGYMKEDL
-111 PARGRFF
+111 ARGRFF

-137 LMTFIFWE
+137 LMTFIYWE

-204 AAATGPVVPFAVGA
+204 AAAAKTIPVAVGA

-263 MARVSFLLAPDVLNF
+263 MARVSFLLAPDVLDF

-315 GCAIGLGRPDL
+315 GCAIGLGHPEL

-398 EAAYHGG
+398 EAAYHDG
-405 HIAIFAFLALA
+405 HLVIFAFLALA

-436 NSEAASHAHES
+436 NSEEASHAHES

-462 SVAGGFLAHTI
+462 SVAGGFLASTLL
-473 IPAGSLQP
+473 PTGSLQP
-481 IGKALGEI
+481 IKPALDAI
-489 AFHLSAPSTIVGLI
+489 VFHLAAPSTIVGLF
-503 SLVIGFFGALKFYG
+503 SLVVGFFGAIKFYG

-535 LEHRWMDGIYHWY
+535 LEHRWMDGLYLWY
-548 VDAVQ
+548 VNSVQ

-562 LDLLLINGVAVR
+562 LDLLIINGVAVR

-607 TLLLAWFLI
+607 TLFLAWFLI

>member
-1 MPSDLSSLVHW
+1 
-12 ILFLPLG
+12 
-19 AAAISA
+19 
-25 LFLRRAGR
+25 
-33 IAAWLSTGVAFAIAG
+33 
-48 LSLQLLTSA
+48 
-57 TVGALTWHV
+57 
-66 ELAKFGGVSLGFGYL
+66 
-81 IDANARLML
+81 
-90 FVVSFVAAWIHLF
+90 
-103 SVGYMKDD
+103 
-111 PARGRFF
+111 
-118 AGLSIFMFSIL
+118 
-129 GIVVADNL
+129 
-137 LMTFIFWE
+137 
-145 LVGFSSYML
+145 ML
-154 IAHYFDKDYAAAASK
+154 IAHYFDKDFAAAASK

-190 SLYGTLD
+190 ALYGTVD

-204 AAATGPVVPFAVGA
+204 ATAAKTIPVAVGA

-263 MARVSFLLAPDVLNF
+263 MARVSFLLAPEVLQF

-315 GCAIGLGRPDL
+315 GCALGLGRPDL

-368 PLTAVTFIAATLSN
+368 PLTAATFIAATLSN

-405 HIAIFAFLALA
+405 HLAIFAFLALA

-462 SVAGGFLAHTI
+462 SVAGGFLAHAI

-489 AFHLSAPSTIVGLI
+489 AFHLTAPSTVVGLV
-503 SLVIGFFGALKFYG
+503 SLGLGFFGALKFYG
-517 SVRGAD
+517 TVRGAD
-523 ALQVVSPRTYHL
+523 ALQVVSPRAYHI
-535 LEHRWMDGIYHWY
+535 LEHRWMDGLYRWY

-553 RRLAEFVAF
+553 RRLSEFVAF
-562 LDLLLINGVAVR
+562 LDLLLVNGVAVR
-574 WIGGGVP
+574 WLGAGVP

-595 QTRAYALWIVVG
+595 QTRAYALWIVLG
-607 TLLLAWFLI
+607 TLFLAWFLI

>member
-1 MPSDLSSLVHW
+1 MSPDLSSLVHW

-19 AAAISA
+19 AAAFSA
-25 LFLRRAGR
+25 LFLRRAGGF
-33 IAAWLSTGVAFAIAG
+33 AAWFSTATAFTIAG
-48 LSLQLLTSA
+48 LALLLLTA
-57 TVGALTWHV
+57 VPGDIAWHV
-66 ELAKFGGVSLGFGYL
+66 ELAKLGEISLGFGYL

-103 SVGYMKDD
+103 SVGYMQDD
-111 PARGRFF
+111 AARGRFF

-154 IAHYFDKDYAAAASK
+154 IAHYFDKDFAAAASK
-169 KAFIVNRVG
+169 KAFITNRIG
-178 DLGFILGIAMCL
+178 DLGFILGIALCL
-190 SLYGTLD
+190 HLYGTLD
-197 FAALKDH
+197 FAALK
-204 AAATGPVVPFAVGA
+204 AAAGPAVPVAVGA

-263 MARVSFLLAPDVLNF
+263 MARVSFLLAPEVLSWM
-278 IAISGAGMAALAGLC
+278 AISGAGMAALAGLC

-315 GCAIGLGRPDL
+315 GCALGLGHPEL
-326 ALMHMAMHAFFKATL
+326 AVLHMAMHAFFKATL

-368 PLTAVTFIAATLSN
+368 PLTAATFIAATLSN
-382 CAVPFLAGW
+382 CAVPFFAGW

-398 EAAYHGG
+398 EAAWHGH
-405 HIAIFAFLALA
+405 HIAVFAFLAIA

-436 NSEAASHAHES
+436 NSEAAEHAHES
-447 PWTMTLPLVVLGLVY
+447 PWTMTLPISVLGLVFA
-462 SVAGGFLAHTI
+462 VGAGFAAHYL
-473 IPAGSLQP
+473 IPASALQVVDSTLA
-481 IGKALGEI
+481 GMH
-489 AFHLSAPSTIVGLI
+489 FSFTAPSTIVGVLA
-503 SLVIGFFGALKFYG
+503 LALGFGGALKFYG
-517 SVRGAD
+517 TTRGTD
-523 ALQVVSPRTYHL
+523 ALQVVSPRTYAL
-535 LEHRWMDGIYHWY
+535 LERRWMDGLYRWWI
-548 VDAVQ
+548 DGPQ
-553 RRLAEFVAF
+553 RRLAEFIAF

-574 WIGGGVP
+574 WIAGG
-581 AVLGYLTGRSFHRG
+581 ATAALGHLTGRTFHRG
-595 QTRAYALWIVVG
+595 QTRGYALWIVVG
-607 TLLLAWFLI
+607 SLLLAWYLL

>member
-19 AAAISA
+19 AAALSA
-25 LFLRRAGR
+25 LFLRRAGGL
-33 IAAWLSTGVAFAIAG
+33 AAWFSTATAFVIAG
-48 LSLQLLTSA
+48 LALVLLGRGVDVA
-57 TVGALTWHV
+57 WHV
-66 ELAKFGGVSLGFGYL
+66 ELARFGGVSLGFGYL

-103 SVGYMKDD
+103 SVGYMREDA
-111 PARGRFF
+111 ARGRFF

-137 LMTFIFWE
+137 LMTFVFWE

-154 IAHYFDKDYAAAASK
+154 IAHYFDKDFAAAASK

-178 DLGFILGIAMCL
+178 DLGFILGIALCL

-197 FAALKDH
+197 FVALQQHAVAAK
-204 AAATGPVVPFAVGA
+204 TIPVTVGA

-263 MARVSFLLAPDVLNF
+263 MARVSFLLAPEVLQL
-278 IAISGAGMAALAGLC
+278 IAVSGAGMAALAGLC

-315 GCAIGLGRPDL
+315 GCALGLGHPEL
-326 ALMHMAMHAFFKATL
+326 ALLHMAMHAFFKATL

-368 PLTAVTFIAATLSN
+368 PVTAATFIAATLSN

-398 EAAYHGG
+398 EAAYHDG
-405 HIAIFAFLALA
+405 HLAIFAFLSLA

-436 NSEAASHAHES
+436 NSEAAAHAHES

-462 SVAGGFLAHTI
+462 SVAGGLFAGALL
-473 IPAGSLQP
+473 PAGSLQP
-481 IGKALGEI
+481 VKAALDAV
-489 AFHLSAPSTIVGLI
+489 AFHFTAPSTIVGLL
-503 SLVIGFFGALKFYG
+503 SLALGFFGALKFYG
-517 SVRGAD
+517 GVRGDD
-523 ALQVVSPRTYHL
+523 ALRVVSPRTYHL
-535 LEHRWMDGIYHWY
+535 LEHRWMDGAYRWY

-553 RRLAEFVAF
+553 RRVSEFVAF

-574 WIGGGVP
+574 WLGGGVP
-581 AVLGYLTGRSFHRG
+581 AVLGFLTGQSFHRG
-595 QTRAYALWIVVG
+595 QTRAYALWIVLG
-607 TLLLAWFLI
+607 TLGLAWFLI

>member
-1 MPSDLSSLVHW
+1 
-12 ILFLPLG
+12 
-19 AAAISA
+19 
-25 LFLRRAGR
+25 
-33 IAAWLSTGVAFAIAG
+33 
-48 LSLQLLTSA
+48 
-57 TVGALTWHV
+57 
-66 ELAKFGGVSLGFGYL
+66 
-81 IDANARLML
+81 
-90 FVVSFVAAWIHLF
+90 
-103 SVGYMKDD
+103 
-111 PARGRFF
+111 
-118 AGLSIFMFSIL
+118 
-129 GIVVADNL
+129 
-137 LMTFIFWE
+137 MTFIFWE

-154 IAHYFDKDYAAAASK
+154 IAHYFDKDFAAAASK
-169 KAFIVNRVG
+169 KAFITNRIG
-178 DLGFILGIAMCL
+178 DLGFILGIALCL
-190 SLYGTLD
+190 HLYGTLD
-197 FAALKDH
+197 FVALK
-204 AAATGPVVPFAVGA
+204 AAAGPAVPVAVGA

-263 MARVSFLLAPDVLNF
+263 MARVSFLLAPEVLQW

-315 GCAIGLGRPDL
+315 GCAIGLGKPEL
-326 ALMHMAMHAFFKATL
+326 AVLHMAMHAFFKATL

-368 PLTAVTFIAATLSN
+368 PLTAATFIAATLSN
-382 CAVPFLAGW
+382 CAVPFFAGW

-398 EAAYHGG
+398 EAAWHG
-405 HIAIFAFLALA
+405 HNLPVFTFLAIA

-436 NSEAASHAHES
+436 NSEAAEHAHES
-447 PWTMTLPLVVLGLVY
+447 PWTMTLPIAVLGLAF
-462 SVAGGFLAHTI
+462 SVGAGFAAHYL
-473 IPAGSLQP
+473 IPASSLQVVRA
-481 IGKALGEI
+481 ALEEMH
-489 AFHLSAPSTIVGLI
+489 FSFTAPSTIVGLLA
-503 SLVIGFFGALKFYG
+503 LVFGFGGALKFYG
-517 SVRGAD
+517 TVRGAD

-535 LEHRWMDGIYHWY
+535 LEHRWMDGLYRWY
-548 VDAVQ
+548 VDAIQ
-553 RRLAEFVAF
+553 RRVSEFIAF

-607 TLLLAWFLI
+607 SLLLAWFLI

>member
-1 MPSDLSSLVHW
+1 MSNDFSSLVHW
-12 ILFLPLG
+12 ILFLPLV
-19 AAAISA
+19 AAAFSA
-25 LFLRRAGR
+25 LFLRRAGAF
-33 IAAWLSTGVAFAIAG
+33 AAWFSTATAFTIAG
-48 LSLQLLTSA
+48 LSLQLLLQSTGD
-57 TVGALTWHV
+57 VTWHV
-66 ELAKFGGVSLGFGYL
+66 ELAKLGEISLGFGYL

-103 SVGYMKDD
+103 SVGYMQDD
-111 PARGRFF
+111 AARGRFF

-154 IAHYFDKDYAAAASK
+154 IAHYFDKDFAAAASK
-169 KAFIVNRVG
+169 KAFITNRIG
-178 DLGFILGIAMCL
+178 DLGFILGIALCL
-190 SLYGTLD
+190 HLYGTLD
-197 FAALKDH
+197 FVALK
-204 AAATGPVVPFAVGA
+204 AAAGPAVPVAVGA

-263 MARVSFLLAPDVLNF
+263 MARVSFLLAPEVLSWM
-278 IAISGAGMAALAGLC
+278 AISGAGMAALAGLC

-315 GCAIGLGRPDL
+315 GCALGLGHPEL
-326 ALMHMAMHAFFKATL
+326 AVLHMAMHAFFKATL

-368 PLTAVTFIAATLSN
+368 PLTAATFIAATLSN
-382 CAVPFLAGW
+382 CAVPFFAGW

-398 EAAYHGG
+398 EAAWHGH
-405 HIAIFAFLALA
+405 HIAVFAFLAIA
-416 ALATCLYSG
+416 ALATCFYSG

-436 NSEAASHAHES
+436 NSEAAEHAHES
-447 PWTMTLPLVVLGLVY
+447 PWTMTLPITVLGLVFA
-462 SVAGGFLAHTI
+462 VGAGFAAHYL
-473 IPAGSLQP
+473 IPASSLQVVDS
-481 IGKALGEI
+481 ALAGMH
-489 AFHLSAPSTIVGLI
+489 FSFTAPSTIVGLLA
-503 SLVIGFFGALKFYG
+503 LVIGFGGALKFYG
-517 SVRGAD
+517 TTRGAD
-523 ALQVVSPRTYHL
+523 ALQVVSPRTYAL
-535 LEHRWMDGIYHWY
+535 LERRWMDGLYRWWI
-548 VDAVQ
+548 DGPQ
-553 RRLAEFVAF
+553 RRSAEFIAF

-574 WIGGGVP
+574 WIAGG
-581 AVLGYLTGRSFHRG
+581 ATAALGHLTGRTFHRG
-595 QTRAYALWIVVG
+595 QTRGYALWIVIG
-607 TLLLAWFLI
+607 SLLLAWYLL

>member
-1 MPSDLSSLVHW
+1 MSPDLSSLVHW

-19 AAAISA
+19 AAVFSA
-25 LFLRRAGR
+25 LFLRRAGAF
-33 IAAWLSTGVAFAIAG
+33 AAWFSTATAFTIAG
-48 LSLQLLTSA
+48 LALQLLLQSSGD
-57 TVGALTWHV
+57 VTWHV
-66 ELAKFGGVSLGFGYL
+66 ELAKLGEISLGFGYL

-103 SVGYMKDD
+103 SVGYMQDD
-111 PARGRFF
+111 AARGRFF

-154 IAHYFDKDYAAAASK
+154 IAHYFDKDFAAAASK
-169 KAFIVNRVG
+169 KAFITNRIG
-178 DLGFILGIAMCL
+178 DLGFILGIALCL
-190 SLYGTLD
+190 HLYGTLD
-197 FAALKDH
+197 FAALK
-204 AAATGPVVPFAVGA
+204 AAAGPAVPVAVGA

-263 MARVSFLLAPDVLNF
+263 MARVSFLLAPEVLSWM
-278 IAISGAGMAALAGLC
+278 AISGAGMAALAGLC

-315 GCAIGLGRPDL
+315 GCALGLGHPEL
-326 ALMHMAMHAFFKATL
+326 AVLHMAMHAFFKATL

-368 PLTAVTFIAATLSN
+368 PLTAATFIAATLSN
-382 CAVPFLAGW
+382 CAVPFFAGW

-398 EAAYHGG
+398 EAAWHGH
-405 HIAIFAFLALA
+405 HIAVFAFLAIA

-436 NSEAASHAHES
+436 NSEAAKHAHES
-447 PWTMTLPLVVLGLVY
+447 PWTMTLPISVLGLVFA
-462 SVAGGFLAHTI
+462 VGAGFAAHYL
-473 IPAGSLQP
+473 IPASALQVVDSTLA
-481 IGKALGEI
+481 GMH
-489 AFHLSAPSTIVGLI
+489 FSFTAPSTIVGVLA
-503 SLVIGFFGALKFYG
+503 LALGFGGALKFYG
-517 SVRGAD
+517 TTRGTD
-523 ALQVVSPRTYHL
+523 ALQVVSPRTYAL
-535 LEHRWMDGIYHWY
+535 LERRWMDGLYRWWI
-548 VDAVQ
+548 DGPQ
-553 RRLAEFVAF
+553 RRLAEFIAF

-574 WIGGGVP
+574 WIAGG
-581 AVLGYLTGRSFHRG
+581 ATAALGHLTGRTFHRG
-595 QTRAYALWIVVG
+595 QTRGYALWIVVG
-607 TLLLAWFLI
+607 SLLLAWYLL

>member
-1 MPSDLSSLVHW
+1 MAHYLHW
-12 ILFLPLG
+12 ILFLPLV
-19 AAAISA
+19 AAACSA
-25 LFLRRAGR
+25 LFLRRQGA
-33 IAAWLSTGVAFAIAG
+33 IAAWFSTATAFTIAG
-48 LSLQLLTSA
+48 LALKVLLTGGE
-57 TVGALTWHV
+57 VTWHI
-66 ELAKFGGVSLGFGYL
+66 ELAKFGDISLGFGYL
-81 IDANARLML
+81 LDANARLML

-103 SVGYMKDD
+103 SVGYMKEDE
-111 PARGRFF
+111 ARGRFF

-154 IAHYFDKDYAAAASK
+154 IAHYFDKDYAAAASR
-169 KAFIVNRVG
+169 KAFITNRVG

-190 SLYGTLD
+190 SLYGTLN
-197 FAALKDH
+197 FSELAQLK
-204 AAATGPVVPFAVGA
+204 PVGGFPVILGA

-263 MARVSFLLAPDVLNF
+263 MARVHFMLAADVLNLM
-278 IAISGAGMAALAGLC
+278 AISGAGMAALAGLC

-315 GCAIGLGRPDL
+315 GCALGLGRPDL
-326 ALMHMAMHAFFKATL
+326 AVLHMAMHAFFKATL

-368 PLTAVTFIAATLSN
+368 PFTAATFIAATLSN
-382 CAVPFLAGW
+382 CAVPFFAGW

-398 EAAYHGG
+398 EAAYEHNF
-405 HIAIFAFLALA
+405 AVFAFLAIA

-436 NSEAASHAHES
+436 NSEAAEHAHES
-447 PWTMTLPLVVLGLVY
+447 PWTMTLPIVVLGLVY
-462 SVAGGFLAHTI
+462 SIAGGFLAHSL
-473 IPAGSLQP
+473 IPAS
-481 IGKALGEI
+481 ALGVVAKPLEEM
-489 AFHLSAPSTIVGLI
+489 AFHLTAPATIVGL
-503 SLVIGFFGALKFYG
+503 LALLLGFGGALKFYG
-517 SVRGAD
+517 ITRGKD

-535 LEHRWMDGIYHWY
+535 LEHRWMDGLYRWY
-548 VDAVQ
+548 IDSIQ
-553 RRLAEFVAF
+553 RRVAEFIAF

-574 WIGGGVP
+574 WIAGGVP
-581 AVLGYLTGRSFHRG
+581 AVLGYFTGRSFHRG
-595 QTRAYALWIVVG
+595 QTRGYALWIVLG
-607 TLLLAWFLI
+607 TLFLAWFLI

>member
-1 MPSDLSSLVHW
+1 MSPDFSSLVHW

-19 AAAISA
+19 AAAFSA
-25 LFLRRAGR
+25 LFLRRAGGF
-33 IAAWLSTGVAFAIAG
+33 AAWFSTAAAFGIAG
-48 LSLQLLTSA
+48 LSLYLLA
-57 TVGALTWHV
+57 QGADVRWHV

-81 IDANARLML
+81 LDANARLML

-103 SVGYMKDD
+103 SVGYMKED

-154 IAHYFDKDYAAAASK
+154 IAHYFDKDFAAAASK

-204 AAATGPVVPFAVGA
+204 AAAAKTIPVAVGA

-263 MARVSFLLAPDVLNF
+263 MARVSFLLAPEVLQF
-278 IAISGAGMAALAGLC
+278 IAVSGAGMAALAGLC

-315 GCAIGLGRPDL
+315 GCAIGLGHPEL

-368 PLTAVTFIAATLSN
+368 PLTAATFIAATLSN

-391 YSKDAII
+391 YSKDAIL
-398 EAAYHGG
+398 EAAHAGNLYL
-405 HIAIFAFLALA
+405 FALLGLA
-416 ALATCLYSG
+416 AVATCLYSA
-425 RMIRLVFLGEA
+425 RMVRLVFFGPA
-436 NSEAASHAHES
+436 NSEAADHAHES
-447 PWTMTLPLVVLGLVY
+447 PWTMTAPLVVLGLGF
-462 SVAGGFLAHTI
+462 SVAAGFAADAL
-473 IPAGSLQP
+473 IPAAALARVAEPLQ
-481 IGKALGEI
+481 AM
-489 AFHLSAPSTIVGLI
+489 AFHATSAATIVGLVA
-503 SLVIGFFGALKFYG
+503 LALGALAFRYYGRAAGVDSLRVDLPRFYG
-517 SVRGAD
+517 V
-523 ALQVVSPRTYHL
+523 
-535 LEHRWMDGIYHWY
+535 LEFRWMDTVYGWY
-548 VDAVQ
+548 VDRVQ
-553 RRLAEFVAF
+553 RRLSEFLAF

-574 WIGGGVP
+574 WLGAGVP
-581 AVLGYLTGRSFHRG
+581 AVLGYLTGRTLHRG
-595 QTRAYALWIVVG
+595 QTRLYALSLVVG
-607 TLLLAWFLI
+607 TLLLAWYFL

>member
-1 MPSDLSSLVHW
+1 
-12 ILFLPLG
+12 
-19 AAAISA
+19 
-25 LFLRRAGR
+25 
-33 IAAWLSTGVAFAIAG
+33 
-48 LSLQLLTSA
+48 
-57 TVGALTWHV
+57 
-66 ELAKFGGVSLGFGYL
+66 
-81 IDANARLML
+81 
-90 FVVSFVAAWIHLF
+90 
-103 SVGYMKDD
+103 
-111 PARGRFF
+111 
-118 AGLSIFMFSIL
+118 
-129 GIVVADNL
+129 VVADNL

-154 IAHYFDKDYAAAASK
+154 IAHYFDKDFAAAASK
-169 KAFIVNRVG
+169 KAFITNRIG

-197 FAALKDH
+197 FAELFKATH
-204 AAATGPVVPFAVGA
+204 GPAAKAIPVAVGA

-255 MVAAGVYF
+255 MVAAGVFF
-263 MARVSFLLAPDVLNF
+263 MARVSFLLAPEVLQW

-326 ALMHMAMHAFFKATL
+326 AVLHMAMHAFFKATL

-368 PLTAVTFIAATLSN
+368 PLTAATFIAATLSN
-382 CAVPFLAGW
+382 CAVPFFAGW

-398 EAAYHGG
+398 EAAWHG
-405 HIAIFAFLALA
+405 HNLPVFAFLAIA

-436 NSEAASHAHES
+436 NSEAAEHAHES
-447 PWTMTLPLVVLGLVY
+447 PWTMTLPITVLGLVFA
-462 SVAGGFLAHTI
+462 VGAGFAAHNL
-473 IPAGSLQP
+473 IPASSLQVVH
-481 IGKALGEI
+481 KALEEMH
-489 AFHLSAPSTIVGLI
+489 FSFTAPSTIIGLLA
-503 SLVIGFFGALKFYG
+503 LVFGFGGALKFYG
-517 SVRGAD
+517 TVRGAD
-523 ALQVVSPRTYHL
+523 ALQVISPRTYAL
-535 LEHRWMDGIYHWY
+535 LEHRWMDGLYRWWI
-548 VDAVQ
+548 DGPQ
-553 RRLAEFVAF
+553 RRIVEFIAF
-562 LDLLLINGVAVR
+562 LDLMLINGVAVR
-574 WIGGGVP
+574 WIAGG
-581 AVLGYLTGRSFHRG
+581 ATAALGNLTGLTFHRG
-595 QTRAYALWIVVG
+595 QTRGYALWIVIGSV
-607 TLLLAWFLI
+607 LLAWYLL

>member
-1 MPSDLSSLVHW
+1 MSPDLSSLVHW

-19 AAAISA
+19 AAAFSA
-25 LFLRRAGR
+25 LFLRRAGAF
-33 IAAWLSTGVAFAIAG
+33 AAWFSTATAFTIAG
-48 LSLQLLTSA
+48 LALQLLLQSTGD
-57 TVGALTWHV
+57 VTWHV
-66 ELAKFGGVSLGFGYL
+66 ELAKLGEISLGFGYL

-103 SVGYMKDD
+103 SVGYMQDD
-111 PARGRFF
+111 AARGRFF

-154 IAHYFDKDYAAAASK
+154 IAHYFDKDFAAAASK
-169 KAFIVNRVG
+169 KAFITNRIG
-178 DLGFILGIAMCL
+178 DLGFILGIALCL
-190 SLYGTLD
+190 HLYGTLD
-197 FAALKDH
+197 FAALK
-204 AAATGPVVPFAVGA
+204 AAAGPAVPVAVGA

-263 MARVSFLLAPDVLNF
+263 MARVSFLLAPEVLSWM
-278 IAISGAGMAALAGLC
+278 AISGAGMAALAGLC

-315 GCAIGLGRPDL
+315 GCALGLGHPEL
-326 ALMHMAMHAFFKATL
+326 AVLHMAMHAFFKATL

-368 PLTAVTFIAATLSN
+368 PLTAATFIAATLSN
-382 CAVPFLAGW
+382 CAVPFFAGW

-398 EAAYHGG
+398 EAAWHGH
-405 HIAIFAFLALA
+405 HIAVFAFLAIA

-436 NSEAASHAHES
+436 NSEAAEHAHES
-447 PWTMTLPLVVLGLVY
+447 PWTMTLPISVLGLVFA
-462 SVAGGFLAHTI
+462 VGAGFAAHYL
-473 IPAGSLQP
+473 IPASALQVVDSTLA
-481 IGKALGEI
+481 GMH
-489 AFHLSAPSTIVGLI
+489 FSFTAPSTIVGVLA
-503 SLVIGFFGALKFYG
+503 LALGFGGALKFYG
-517 SVRGAD
+517 TPRGTD
-523 ALQVVSPRTYHL
+523 ALQVVSPRTYAL
-535 LEHRWMDGIYHWY
+535 LERRWMDGLYRWWI
-548 VDAVQ
+548 DGPQ
-553 RRLAEFVAF
+553 RRLAEFIAF

-574 WIGGGVP
+574 WIAGG
-581 AVLGYLTGRSFHRG
+581 ATAALGHLTGRTFHRG
-595 QTRAYALWIVVG
+595 QTRGYALWIVVG
-607 TLLLAWFLI
+607 SLLLAWYLL

>member
-1 MPSDLSSLVHW
+1 MPSDLLSLVHW

-19 AAAISA
+19 AAALSA
-25 LFLRRAGR
+25 LFLRRAGGL
-33 IAAWLSTGVAFAIAG
+33 AAWLSTGTAFVLAG
-48 LSLQLLTSA
+48 LSLTLLTQAS
-57 TVGALTWHV
+57 GDLTWHI
-66 ELAKFGGVSLGFGYL
+66 ELAKFGSISLGFGYL

-103 SVGYMKDD
+103 SVGYMKEDL
-111 PARGRFF
+111 ARGRFF

-190 SLYGTLD
+190 SLYGTVD

-204 AAATGPVVPFAVGA
+204 AAAAKTIPVAVGA

-263 MARVSFLLAPDVLNF
+263 MARVSFLLAPEVLQF

-368 PLTAVTFIAATLSN
+368 PVTAATFIAATLSN

-398 EAAYHGG
+398 EASFHDGKF
-405 HIAIFAFLALA
+405 AIFAFLALA

-436 NSEAASHAHES
+436 NSEDASHAHES
-447 PWTMTLPLVVLGLVY
+447 PWTMTLPLVVLGLVF
-462 SVAGGFLAHTI
+462 SVGGGFAAHVL
-473 IPAGSLQP
+473 IPASSLQP
-481 IGKALGEI
+481 IEHALGEVS
-489 AFHLSAPSTIVGLI
+489 FHLAAPSTIVGLL
-503 SLVIGFFGALKFYG
+503 SLVLGFFGALKFYG
-517 SVRGAD
+517 TVRGAD
-523 ALQVVSPRTYHL
+523 ALQALSPRTYHL
-535 LEHRWMDGIYHWY
+535 LEHRWMDGAYRWY
-548 VDAVQ
+548 IDSVQ
-553 RRLAEFVAF
+553 RRLAESIAF
-562 LDLLLINGVAVR
+562 LDLLVINGFAVR
-574 WIGGGVP
+574 WLGGGIP
-581 AVLGYLTGRSFHRG
+581 AVLGYLTGRTFHRG
-595 QTRAYALWIVVG
+595 QTRGYALWIVLGSLFLVWF
-607 TLLLAWFLI
+607 LLA
-616 AR
+616 R